1 MGSTS
6 ANGSIDLVNIA
17 QCALKSIRDAGYTP
31 QPDDK
36 ITRFTGLGITK
47 WQTMLYAVN
56 ELPDWHFP
64 DDVLCV
70 GWLIECGGPSM
81 GRGPAKAQFEDRVK
95 HYVGGTR
102 NRYNRGTFGHGGDG
116 FPESR
121 EYSLEECP
129 HVGSHPEPSDDS
141 VPSASSVPPR
151 TSTSTPSPATSNE
164 EELEG
169 DRDNQAGEG
178 AADAMYCINC
188 GEEVVEAANFCAACG
203 AKAHVGSRPEPSDD
217 SVPSASSVPP
227 RTSTSTPSPATSN
240 EEELEGDRD
249 NQAPSRGSL
258 AVTRGIMFSFCMVLC
273 IGTWWLAVY
282 AGGHIAIVIFIGGF
296 VFLFSA

>member
-1 MGSTS
+1 MWVTSMDSKSIAQSNPTAWAAIHVGLITATHEVATGLTGDITALGGS
-6 ANGSIDLVNIA
+6 AMINIA

-31 QPDDK
+31 QQDGQR
-36 ITRFTGLGITK
+36 TRFTGLGITR

-81 GRGPAKAQFEDRVK
+81 DRGPARAQFEDRVK

-102 NRYNRGTFGHGGDG
+102 NRYNRGISGHGGDG

-141 VPSASSVPPR
+141 VPAASSLPPQ
-151 TSTSTPSPATSNE
+151 
-164 EELEG
+164 LLGKDGDG
-169 DRDNQAGEG
+169 DRIPTANELVKTLPDRHRMVALQG
-178 AADAMYCINC
+178 AVDQ
-188 GEEVVEAANFCAACG
+188 GANG
-203 AKAHVGSRPEPSDD
+203 VSR
-217 SVPSASSVPP
+217 
-227 RTSTSTPSPATSN
+227 RCW
-240 EEELEGDRD
+240 
-249 NQAPSRGSL
+249 
-258 AVTRGIMFSFCMVLC
+258 I
-273 IGTWWLAVY
+273 
-282 AGGHIAIVIFIGGF
+282 
-296 VFLFSA
+296 